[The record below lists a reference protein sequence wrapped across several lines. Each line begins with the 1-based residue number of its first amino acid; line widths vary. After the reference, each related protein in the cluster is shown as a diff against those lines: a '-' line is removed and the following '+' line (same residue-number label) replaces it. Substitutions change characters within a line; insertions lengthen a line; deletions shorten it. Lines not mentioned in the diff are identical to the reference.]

1 MKTTILEDLDL
12 PEDRRAALS
21 REALRRGVPVAEV
34 IRQLVLEK
42 SNQLVAAAEVAA
54 ADRQAA

>member
-21 REALRRGVPVAEV
+21 REALRRGVPVAEL
-34 IRQLVLEK
+34 IRQMVLEK
-42 SNQLVAAAEVAA
+42 SNQLVAAADAKRAA
-54 ADRQAA
+54 